1 MRLYARRSDRLING
15 SRTHVKLGQWVGLL
29 ALVASVY
36 PYKSEDAY
44 IGVPLQKLNLSR
56 VLSSLCHI
64 GGSLQENNNY
74 KRGD

>member
-56 VLSSLCHI
+56 
-64 GGSLQENNNY
+64 
-74 KRGD
+74 